1 MQSML
6 VDMCT
11 KTPVYNSKKQSWDT
25 KAVKRACVK
34 VALQSCVRKYRNKS
48 CLDMRWLSAQLLS
61 PEMPPGWCS
70 SCPVCGSACSL
81 MHGGHSRTGTAKVWN
96 SVMMSST
103 ELWPV
108 SSFSPASPSETPRIT
123 SSDSKEMPAQLEVSE
138 AAAGHCHLPGTVPG
152 QCTENC

>member
-103 ELWPV
+103 ELCLSHLSLQQVHQKHPELLPV
-108 SSFSPASPSETPRIT
+108 TARKCQRQQQAIAT
-123 SSDSKEMPAQLEVSE
+123 SLKLSLGSVLRTARQTS
-138 AAAGHCHLPGTVPG
+138 
-152 QCTENC
+152 Q